1 VPAVIA
7 VLAAALL
14 TSLAA
19 GASSAP
25 VLRSASSTS
34 HRHVLVRFTL
44 GEFVPGRIVV
54 AVKRAILPG
63 GRFVPANI
71 RLDEPLRAAKTL
83 TGYRART
90 RHALP
95 RGTYYVEISGIVIGT
110 DCAPGK
116 PCPSRWSNVRRVR
129 IRRS

>member
-25 VLRSASSTS
+25 VLRSATA
-34 HRHVLVRFTL
+34 RNGHVLVRFTL
-44 GEFVPGRIVV
+44 NDFVPGRIVV
-54 AVKRAILPG
+54 AAKRATRPG
-63 GRFVPANI
+63 GRFVAANI
-71 RLDEPLRAAKTL
+71 RLDEPLRSVKTL

-95 RGTYYVEISGIVIGT
+95 RGTYYVEVSGIVIGT